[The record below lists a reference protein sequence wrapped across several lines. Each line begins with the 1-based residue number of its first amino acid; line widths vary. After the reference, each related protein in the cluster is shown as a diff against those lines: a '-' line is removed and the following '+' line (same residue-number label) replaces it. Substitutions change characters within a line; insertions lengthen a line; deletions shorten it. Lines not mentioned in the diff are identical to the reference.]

1 MPVTDQLPWQPPVP
15 STPVTATP
23 SPATS
28 PVPPPPAGY
37 VTASPILVPG
47 TPAPTGWTPPP
58 KPGLLPLR
66 PLGLGTIL
74 GAPFRLMRRNPRPTL
89 GIALALQ
96 AVVLV
101 VSGVVIGLISAQ
113 AFARIDSSLQSDS
126 GTIEAGSLATLYL
139 SLLVPVLLSLFVSA
153 LVQAV
158 IVLEVSRQTLGEKL
172 RFGRLWARVRGR
184 LGAVIGWTFL
194 VVLFVILWYLLVVLL
209 VVLAVLIGSASLGA
223 GIGLGIIFVLGAI
236 VLGVWLAVK
245 LSLTNCAIVL
255 ERASVGRAMGRSWR
269 LTTGAVPFW
278 KTLGI
283 EALVGAILYFGTS
296 ILTFP
301 VSFLGGIFSSL
312 LDPNG
317 AGSGSAV
324 AISIVILVIT
334 GVVALVAGAVAS
346 VIVSATTALIYLDQR
361 MRKEGLDL
369 DLARFVEA
377 RQAGI
382 ETVQDPYLRPAAAT
396 APAA

>member
-1 MPVTDQLPWQPPVP
+1 
-15 STPVTATP
+15 
-23 SPATS
+23 
-28 PVPPPPAGY
+28 VPPPPPGY
-37 VTASPILVPG
+37 VTASPILAPG

-89 GIALALQ
+89 GVALALQ

-101 VSGVVIGLISAQ
+101 VSGVVIGLITAQ
-113 AFARIDSSLQSDS
+113 AFARIDSSLQGDAS
-126 GTIEAGSLATLYL
+126 TIEAGSIATLYL
-139 SLLVPVLLSLFVSA
+139 SLLIPVLLSLVVSA

-194 VVLFVILWYLLVVLL
+194 VVLFVILWYVLVVIL
-209 VVLAVLIGSASLGA
+209 VVLATLLGSANLGV
-223 GIGLGIIFVLGAI
+223 GIGLGILFVLGAI
-236 VLGVWLAVK
+236 VLAVWLAVK

-255 ERASVGRAMGRSWR
+255 ERVSVGRAMGRSWR
-269 LTTGAVPFW
+269 LTTGVGPFW

-301 VSFLGGIFSSL
+301 ISLLGGVFTSL
-312 LDPNG
+312 VDPNG
-317 AGSGSAV
+317 SGSGSASAVSVIVLV
-324 AISIVILVIT
+324 AT

-369 DLARFVEA
+369 DLARFVEE
-377 RQAGI
+377 RQAGA
-382 ETVQDPYLRPAAAT
+382 ETVQDPYLRPAAAPV
-396 APAA
+396 PAA

>member
-15 STPVTATP
+15 QAPASATP
-23 SPATS
+23 PPAS
-28 PVPPPPAGY
+28 FVPPPPPGY
-37 VTASPILVPG
+37 VTSSPIVVPG

-66 PLGLGTIL
+66 PLGLGTTL

-89 GIALALQ
+89 GVALALQ

-113 AFARIDSSLQSDS
+113 ALERIASATYDDSS
-126 GTIEAGSLATLYL
+126 TIEAGSIATLYL
-139 SLLVPVLLSLFVSA
+139 SLIIPVLLSLVVSA

-194 VVLFVILWYLLVVLL
+194 VVLFVILWYVLVVVL
-209 VVLAVLIGSASLGA
+209 VVLATLLGTA
-223 GIGLGIIFVLGAI
+223 NLGVGIGLGILFVLGAI
-236 VLGVWLAVK
+236 VLAVWLAVK

-255 ERASVGRAMGRSWR
+255 ERLSVGRAMGRSWR
-269 LTTGAVPFW
+269 LTTGAGPFW

-283 EALVGAILYFGTS
+283 EALVGAIVYFGTS

-301 VSFLGGIFSSL
+301 ISFLGGIISSL

-317 AGSGSAV
+317 SGSGSAV
-324 AISIVILVIT
+324 AISVVILVIT

-361 MRKEGLDL
+361 MRREGLHL

-377 RQAGI
+377 RQAGD

-396 APAA
+396 APVA